1 MVDLSQA
8 TPFVGIVNSDRQKTK
23 APRGTRIEV
32 RTIKEGKF
40 GVYALCF
47 AMGDDAPMSMLADD
61 VPLFLKPSNIDYVS
75 DVSDERGKEIEGEKA
90 AWLAERNTPVVIG
103 SGELQPS
110 GKSVMVWVAVE
121 AATHS
126 ANGNGREP
134 LASEC
139 RTFFPLSTVTE
150 SDGEYSA
157 PPWLAKVKAADA
169 AYYWLSGGG
178 RRGVDHLGGDRD
190 GITVQYSSGLSY
202 AILWDDLQDARGRS
216 NR

>member
-8 TPFVGIVNSDRQKTK
+8 TPFVGIVNSDRQKSK
-23 APRGTRIEV
+23 APRDTIVEV
-32 RTIKEGKF
+32 RVIKEGKY
-40 GVYALCF
+40 GVYAMCF
-47 AMGDDAPMSMLADD
+47 ADGDE
-61 VPLFLKPSNIDYVS
+61 VPLFLKPANIDYVK
-75 DVSDERGKEIEGEKA
+75 DVTDERRKKIEGEKA

-110 GKSVMVWVAVE
+110 GKSVMVWVNVE
-121 AATHS
+121 AATRS
-126 ANGNGREP
+126 ENGREP

-150 SDGEYSA
+150 SDGNYSA
-157 PPWLAKVKAADA
+157 APWLAKVKAADA

-190 GITVQYSSGLSY
+190 GITVQYGSGLSY
-202 AILWDDLQDARGRS
+202 ANRWDDLQDARGRS

>member
-8 TPFVGIVNSDRQKTK
+8 TPFVGIVNSDRQKKK
-23 APRGTRIEV
+23 APRGTTVEV
-32 RTIKEGKF
+32 RTIKEGKY

-47 AMGDDAPMSMLADD
+47 ADGDED
-61 VPLFLKPSNIDYVS
+61 PLFLKPSNIDFVK
-75 DVSDERGKEIEGEKA
+75 DVSDKRGKEIKDEKA

-110 GKSVMVWVAVE
+110 GKSVMVWVVVE
-121 AATHS
+121 AATH
-126 ANGNGREP
+126 AGNGREP
-134 LASEC
+134 RASK
-139 RTFFPLSTVTE
+139 RRAFFPLSTVTE
-150 SDGEYSA
+150 SDGNYSA
-157 PPWLAKVKAADA
+157 PPWLAKYKAADA
-169 AYYWLSGGG
+169 AYYWVSGGG

-202 AILWDDLQDARGRS
+202 PIRWDDLQDARARS